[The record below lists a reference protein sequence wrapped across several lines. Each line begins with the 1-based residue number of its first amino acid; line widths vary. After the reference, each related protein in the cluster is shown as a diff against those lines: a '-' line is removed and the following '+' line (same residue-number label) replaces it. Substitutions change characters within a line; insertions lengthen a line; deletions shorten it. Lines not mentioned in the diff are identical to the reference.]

1 MKNVL
6 VQYLWIF
13 SVTLGLLTVALLLL
27 PEKKDQLEYLQN
39 EIEKVQEEQ
48 KALTV
53 KERELKEKWENDNSL
68 RGKVDIK
75 YLNENQD
82 EIQDENQ
89 KL

>member
-13 SVTLGLLTVALLLL
+13 SITAALLTVALLLL

-48 KALTV
+48 KALTD
-53 KERELKEKWENDNSL
+53 KEKELKELATEKEWEE
-68 RGKVDIK
+68 VDK
-75 YLNENQD
+75 DTN
-82 EIQDENQ
+82 
-89 KL
+89 K

>member
-1 MKNVL
+1 MKNIL
-6 VQYLWIF
+6 IQYLWIF

-53 KERELKEKWENDNSL
+53 KEKELKELSTQKEWEE
-68 RGKVDIK
+68 VDK
-75 YLNENQD
+75 DTN
-82 EIQDENQ
+82 
-89 KL
+89 K